1 MKQEEE
7 LRGKERKGAE
17 PRGREKRIREERE
30 IRTRQVRGSETE
42 SLRHTRSGL
51 RHSGSRALPVLV
63 GPEVLHTPTQSLPL
77 TSHFLPLVLTLQV
90 AVSWSASQKLTGAN
104 PGR

>member
-42 SLRHTRSGL
+42 SLRHTRSGSL
-51 RHSGSRALPVLV
+51 GIP
-63 GPEVLHTPTQSLPL
+63 GPERSQYWSAPKCSIPQPKAFPSHL
-77 TSHFLPLVLTLQV
+77 TSSL
-90 AVSWSASQKLTGAN
+90 
-104 PGR
+104 